1 MNRKDILSHITKV
14 IALAMACYHFYVV
27 VFGVPSVF
35 FFRGTH
41 LLFSL
46 VLIFLLYPVKLSL
59 PRIMPRKMLDGLF
72 LVISVAS
79 IGHIFINHDYVLNRF
94 AYVDDLLV
102 IDLVLG
108 TSLLILTL
116 EATRRVIGLALPVT
130 ASIFLAYALFVDQIS
145 YGQLIDQMYL
155 TTEGIFGIPINVSA
169 TYMVLFILFGALVE
183 RSGTGKLFR
192 DFSLALAGSSAGG
205 PAKVACVTSAMFGT
219 VSGSSTANVMTT
231 GTFTIPLMK
240 KIGYRPAFSG
250 AVEAVASTGGQILP
264 PIMGAAAF
272 VMAEMMAVSYLT
284 VISMA
289 LVPAILY
296 FVAVFLAVHFEA
308 KRTGLKGLPR
318 PDLPRMS
325 NVLSTRGHQFIPLIV
340 IIGVLMLGFS
350 PPYAALC
357 GLISVLP
364 VALLGKTT
372 RKEISWR
379 TFIDAMIIGVQNT
392 LVVSSACASAGIV
405 IGVISQTGIGIEFTQ
420 LVASGF
426 SENYLIIALILT
438 AIAGILLGMGLP
450 TTPAYIVQAA
460 LLAPALVKLGI
471 PREAAHLFVFYFAI
485 LSVITPPVA
494 ISLYAANGLSGAG
507 LWESGLAAVKL
518 AATGYIIP
526 FMFVFTPSL
535 LLLGPWYEVAWASG
549 SALIGVVCLASSL
562 HGYLLKDLRYIFR
575 FLLFASALGL
585 MSPGIVSDGLGL
597 LCLILILLRQ
607 TITHETNN
615 PASSKID

>member
-1 MNRKDILSHITKV
+1 MKTSHLINGAVTA
-14 IALAMACYHFYVV
+14 IALSMAAYQLYVV

-46 VLIFLLYPVKLSL
+46 ILIFLIHPFRKSQFNTLSG
-59 PRIMPRKMLDGLF
+59 RVLDAIFVLC
-72 LVISVAS
+72 S
-79 IGHIFINHDYVLNRF
+79 ITCLAHIFINHDYILNRF
-94 AYVDDLLV
+94 AYVDDLSAL
-102 IDLVLG
+102 DLTLG
-108 TSLLILTL
+108 TGLILLTL
-116 EATRRVIGLALPVT
+116 EATRRVIGLALPLT
-130 ASIFLAYALFVDQIS
+130 ATIFVAYALIVDQIDF
-145 YGQLIDQMYL
+145 GQLIDQMYL
-155 TTEGIFGIPINVSA
+155 TTEGIFGIPLNVSA

-272 VMAEMMAVSYLT
+272 VMAEMMAVSYIT

-289 LVPAILY
+289 IVPALLY

-308 KRTGLKGLPR
+308 KRTGLRGLPK
-318 PDLPRMS
+318 PDLPRLS
-325 NVLSTRGHQFIPLIV
+325 KVLKTRGHQFIPLLI
-340 IIGVLMLGFS
+340 IIGVLIAGFS

-357 GLISVLP
+357 GLLSVLP

-372 RKEISWR
+372 RREISWK
-379 TFIDAMIIGVQNT
+379 TFTDAMVIGIRNT
-392 LVVSSACASAGIV
+392 LIVSSACASAGIV

-426 SENYLIIALILT
+426 TENYLIFALILT
-438 AIAGILLGMGLP
+438 AVAGILLGMGLP

-460 LLAPALVKLGI
+460 LLAPALVNLGI
-471 PREAAHLFVFYFAI
+471 PRESAHLFVFYFAI

-526 FMFVFTPSL
+526 FMFVFAPSL
-535 LLLGPWYEVAWASG
+535 LLIGTWHDIFWSVSTALLGV
-549 SALIGVVCLASSL
+549 ICLAASL
-562 HGYLLKDLRYIFR
+562 HGYLLRNLYFWSRVI
-575 FLLFASALGL
+575 LFVGALGL
-585 MSPGIVSDGLGL
+585 LSPGLLNDGLGL
-597 LCLILILLRQ
+597 ACLLLIVVKQIILRPEKKLPQL
-607 TITHETNN
+607 
-615 PASSKID
+615 

>member
-1 MNRKDILSHITKV
+1 MKWNQTQSRIIKI

-27 VFGVPSVF
+27 IFGVPSVF

-46 VLIFLLYPVKLSL
+46 VLIFLLYPLKENRAGLT
-59 PRIMPRKMLDGLF
+59 PRKVLNALCLLF
-72 LVISVAS
+72 S
-79 IGHIFINHDYVLNRF
+79 IACIAHIFVNHDYILNRF
-94 AYVDDLLV
+94 AYVDDLS
-102 IDLVLG
+102 IFDLVLG
-108 TSLLILTL
+108 TGLLILTL
-116 EATRRVIGLALPVT
+116 DATRRVIGLALPLT
-130 ASIFLAYALFVDQIS
+130 ASIFLCYALFIDRIS
-145 YGQLIDQMYL
+145 YGQLVDQMYL
-155 TTEGIFGIPINVSA
+155 TTEGIFGIPLNVSA
-169 TYMVLFILFGALVE
+169 SYMVLFILFGALVE

-231 GTFTIPLMK
+231 GAFTIPLMK
-240 KIGYRPAFSG
+240 KMGYRPAFSG

-289 LVPAILY
+289 LIPAVLY

-308 KRTGLKGLPR
+308 KRTGLKGLPK
-318 PDLPRMS
+318 PDLPRLS
-325 NVLSTRGHQFIPLIV
+325 KVLSTRGHQFIPLLI
-340 IIGVLMLGFS
+340 IIGVLVLGYS

-357 GLISVLP
+357 GLVSVLP
-364 VALLGKTT
+364 VALLGKTS
-372 RKEISWR
+372 RQEISWK
-379 TFIDAMIIGVQNT
+379 TFTDAMITGIRNT

-405 IGVISQTGIGIEFTQ
+405 IGVISQTGIGIGFTQ
-420 LVASGF
+420 LVASTF
-426 SENYLIIALILT
+426 SSEHLLIALILT

-471 PREAAHLFVFYFAI
+471 PRESAHLFVFYFAI
-485 LSVITPPVA
+485 LSAITPPVA

-507 LWESGLAAVKL
+507 LWDSGLAAVKL

-526 FMFVFTPSL
+526 FMFVFAPSL
-535 LLLGPWYEVAWASG
+535 LLLGPWYEVAWSAG
-549 SALIGVVCLASSL
+549 TALIGVVCLASSL
-562 HGYLLKDLRYIFR
+562 HGYLLKDLRYIYR
-575 FLLFASALGL
+575 FLLFAGALGL
-585 MSPGIVSDGLGL
+585 MSPGIVSDGLGFL
-597 LCLILILLRQ
+597 VLVIILLVQ
-607 TITHETNN
+607 TMIHETDN
-615 PASSKID
+615 PSSRSLG

>member
-46 VLIFLLYPVKLSL
+46 VLVFLLYPVKVSL
-59 PRIMPRKMLDGLF
+59 PRIIPRTMVDGLF
-72 LVISVAS
+72 LVLSIVS
-79 IGHIFINHDYVLNRF
+79 IGYIFVNHNYILNRF
-94 AYVDDLLV
+94 AYVDDLSV
-102 IDLVLG
+102 VDLVLG
-108 TSLLILTL
+108 TSLLIVTL

-130 ASIFLAYALFVDQIS
+130 ASIFLVYALFVDQIS

-272 VMAEMMAVSYLT
+272 VMAEMMAVSYLN

-340 IIGVLMLGFS
+340 IIGVLVLGFS

-372 RKEISWR
+372 RKEISWKK
-379 TFIDAMIIGVQNT
+379 
-392 LVVSSACASAGIV
+392 
-405 IGVISQTGIGIEFTQ
+405 
-420 LVASGF
+420 
-426 SENYLIIALILT
+426 Y
-438 AIAGILLGMGLP
+438 
-450 TTPAYIVQAA
+450 
-460 LLAPALVKLGI
+460 
-471 PREAAHLFVFYFAI
+471 
-485 LSVITPPVA
+485 
-494 ISLYAANGLSGAG
+494 
-507 LWESGLAAVKL
+507 
-518 AATGYIIP
+518 
-526 FMFVFTPSL
+526 
-535 LLLGPWYEVAWASG
+535 
-549 SALIGVVCLASSL
+549 
-562 HGYLLKDLRYIFR
+562 
-575 FLLFASALGL
+575 
-585 MSPGIVSDGLGL
+585 
-597 LCLILILLRQ
+597 
-607 TITHETNN
+607 
-615 PASSKID
+615 